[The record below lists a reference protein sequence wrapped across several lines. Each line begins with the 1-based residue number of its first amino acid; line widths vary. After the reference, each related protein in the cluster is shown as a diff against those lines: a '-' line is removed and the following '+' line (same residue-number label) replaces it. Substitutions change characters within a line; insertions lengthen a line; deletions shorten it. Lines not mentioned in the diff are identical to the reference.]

1 MSDGTIRRSVH
12 GGTVLIEALAI
23 QGVRRVFCVPGE
35 SYLAALDALY
45 DAEIETIVARQEG
58 GATMMAEAHGKLTG
72 KPGIAFVTRGPGAT
86 NAASGVHVAFQ
97 DSTPMILFIGQVAT
111 DQRDREAFQEVDYR
125 AMYTPLAKWVAEI
138 DRVDRIGEYVSRAFH
153 VAQAGRPGPV
163 VLALPEDILSATL
176 DERPHLP
183 PVATLPKAEPS
194 DGEVDEIAQRIAE
207 AKRPFVIV
215 GGGGWTGEAASALGV
230 SAEKAQV
237 PVGTSFR
244 CQDYLDNRHPNYV
257 GDVGI
262 APNPAL
268 AKTIDEADLVVALGP
283 RLGEMTT
290 SGYTLLTP
298 PKTHQTLVHVH
309 ADANELGRVYHP
321 DVAVACRPAAMALA
335 LAEAA
340 LSPVHNRSG
349 YVQSCR
355 SAYEAWQEPQ
365 PTIGDLRLETV
376 INHLNSALPDDAIL
390 TNGAG
395 NYAAWLHRYYRY
407 RSWRTQLA
415 PTSGSMGYGLPAAIA
430 AKLEAPDRDVI
441 CLAGDGC
448 LQMVI
453 QEFGTAVQYGAN
465 VVVLVANNGVYG
477 TIRMHQHRTYPGR
490 PSGTDLKNPGFAA
503 LAQAYGGYGATVT
516 RDEDFDDAL
525 QSARRANLPAILDL
539 KIDPRA
545 VSPRMVLDA

>member
-1 MSDGTIRRSVH
+1 MSEGTIQGSLH
-12 GGTVLIEALAI
+12 GGTVLIEALAT

-58 GATMMAEAHGKLTG
+58 GATMMADAHGKLTG

-86 NAASGVHVAFQ
+86 NAASGVHLAFQ

-125 AMYTPLAKWVAEI
+125 AMYAPLAKWVAEI

-176 DERPHLP
+176 DERPQLP

-194 DGEVDEIAQRIAE
+194 DGEIEEVARWIAE

-215 GGGGWTGEAASALGV
+215 GGGGWTGAAASALGV
-230 SAEKAQV
+230 FAEKAQV

-268 AKTIDEADLVVALGP
+268 AETIGEADLIVALGP

-340 LSPVHNRSG
+340 LPPAHNRSG

-365 PTIGDLRLETV
+365 PTIGDLRMETV
-376 INHLNSALPDDAIL
+376 INHLNDALPDDAIL

-465 VVVLVANNGVYG
+465 VIVLVANNGVYG

-490 PSGTDLKNPGFAA
+490 PSGTDLINPDFAA

-516 RDEDFDDAL
+516 RDEDF
-525 QSARRANLPAILDL
+525 R
-539 KIDPRA
+539 
-545 VSPRMVLDA
+545 

>member
-1 MSDGTIRRSVH
+1 MSKSSVH
-12 GGTVLIEALAI
+12 GGSVLIDALAA
-23 QGVRRVFCVPGE
+23 QGVSRVFCVPGE
-35 SYLAALDALY
+35 SYLAALDALF
-45 DAEIETIVARQEG
+45 DANIETIVARQEG

-125 AMYTPLAKWVAEI
+125 AMYGPLAKWVAQI

-153 VAQAGRPGPV
+153 VAQSGRPGPV
-163 VLALPEDILSATL
+163 VLALPEDVLSAELNEHTAA
-176 DERPHLP
+176 P
-183 PVATLPKAEPS
+183 PPATLASAAPS
-194 DGEVDEIAQRIAE
+194 AAEIAHVAALLSQAQ
-207 AKRPFVIV
+207 RPFVIV
-215 GGGGWTGEAASALGV
+215 GGGGWTGEAAIAIGEL
-230 SAEKAQV
+230 AERAQV

-244 CQDYLDNRHPNYV
+244 CQDYLDNRHPNYA

-268 AKTIDEADLVVALGP
+268 AKTIDEADVILALGP

-290 SGYTLLTP
+290 GGYTLLTP
-298 PKTHQTLVHVH
+298 PKTHQTLIHVH

-321 DVAVACRPAAMALA
+321 DVAIACRPAQMAIA
-335 LAEAA
+335 LAETCFPPT
-340 LSPVHNRSG
+340 SDRIG
-349 YVQSCR
+349 YVRECR
-355 SAYEAWQEPQ
+355 TAYEAWQVPHA
-365 PTIGDLRLETV
+365 TVGDLRMENV
-376 INHLNSALPDDAIL
+376 INHLNATLPDDAIV

-430 AKLEAPDRDVI
+430 AKLEAPERDVI

-453 QEFGTAVQYGAN
+453 QEFGTAVQYGAD

-490 PSGTDLKNPGFAA
+490 PSGTELKNPDFVA
-503 LAQAYGGYGATVT
+503 LAKAYGGYGATVT
-516 RDEDFDDAL
+516 RDEDFPDAL
-525 QSARRANLPAILDL
+525 SAARAADVPAIIDM

-545 VSPRMVLDA
+545 VSPRMVLAD

>member
-1 MSDGTIRRSVH
+1 MSNHTVH
-12 GGTVLIEALAI
+12 GGAVLINALVA
-23 QGVRRVFCVPGE
+23 QGISRVFCVPGE
-35 SYLAALDALY
+35 SYLAALDALF
-45 DAEIETIVARQEG
+45 DADIETIVARQEG

-125 AMYTPLAKWVAEI
+125 AMYAPLAKWVAQI
-138 DRVDRIGEYVSRAFH
+138 DRVDRIGEYVSRAFQ
-153 VAQAGRPGPV
+153 VAQSGRPGPV
-163 VLALPEDILSATL
+163 VLALPEDVLSAPV
-176 DERPHLP
+176 EKQPKASP
-183 PVATLPKAEPS
+183 PATLAVAAPS
-194 DGEVDEIAQRIAE
+194 SSEVDEVADLLSQAQR
-207 AKRPFVIV
+207 PFAIV
-215 GGGGWTGEAASALGV
+215 GGGGWTGEAAIALGEF
-230 SAEKAQV
+230 ARQAQL

-244 CQDYLDNRHPNYV
+244 CQDYLDNRHLNYA

-268 AKTIDEADLVVALGP
+268 ARTIDEADVILALGP

-290 SGYTLLTP
+290 GGYTLLTP
-298 PKTHQTLVHVH
+298 PKTRQKLIHVH
-309 ADANELGRVYHP
+309 ADANELGRVFHP
-321 DVAVACRPAAMALA
+321 DIAIACRPAQMAIA
-335 LAEAA
+335 LAEKTTA
-340 LSPVHNRSG
+340 PKHDRSS
-349 YVQSCR
+349 YVESCR
-355 SAYEAWQEPQ
+355 SAYEAWQKPQ
-365 PTIGDLRLETV
+365 PTVGDLRMEAV
-376 INHLNSALPDDAIL
+376 IGHLSAVLPDNAIM

-395 NYAAWLHRYYRY
+395 NYAAWLHRYFRY
-407 RSWRTQLA
+407 KTWRSQLA

-430 AKLEAPDRDVI
+430 AKLEAPERDVI

-465 VVVLVANNGVYG
+465 IIVLVANNGVYG

-490 PSGTDLKNPGFAA
+490 PSGTDLKNPDFAA
-503 LAQAYGGYGATVT
+503 LAEAYGGYGAAVT
-516 RDEDFDDAL
+516 RGEDFVEAFKA
-525 QSARRANLPAILDL
+525 ARAAKAPAIIDL

-545 VSPRMVLDA
+545 VSPRMVLAD